1 MSTPASRRLT
11 GEELEFILVHEESKK
26 VLTTGFISYYGQ
38 FYRVS
43 DKCIGRRV
51 WTKLKGSTLAVECSG
66 EIIAKH
72 KIKDFKDWM
81 ISR

>member
-11 GEELEFILVHEESKK
+11 GEGLEFILVHEESKK

-51 WTKLKGSTLAVECSG
+51 WTKLKGSTLAVECGG